1 MQLLLSKAAMK
12 KAQMKIDLVSDTVTV
27 FGNEEKLITT
37 SGSHYCMKLIIIIGE
52 DKNDLLAVD
61 FLNLECVILISNCE
75 KCGKGFQNQ
84 DYMRNHVNKVH
95 NGEAVS
101 NCEKCGKGFKNPD
114 YLMNHVN
121 KVHNV
126 EAVMCQ
132 VCSKVCKSKAN
143 LYKH

>member
-1 MQLLLSKAAMK
+1 M
-12 KAQMKIDLVSDTVTV
+12 
-27 FGNEEKLITT
+27 
-37 SGSHYCMKLIIIIGE
+37 
-52 DKNDLLAVD
+52 
-61 FLNLECVILISNCE
+61 
-75 KCGKGFQNQ
+75 
-84 DYMRNHVNKVH
+84 NKVH

-143 LYKH
+143 LYKHKRDVHELIENFKCNLCGELQFEQA